1 MLESEFLY
9 HASCNKTLPKIPLNI
24 FDSDSFRIPIH
35 LIILDMI
42 GAILFALG
50 IIEWLTNIKF
60 VPVSLQFN
68 MYEFV
73 LIVAGILLMLPF
85 IHFLTKLVLS
95 KLHNNF

>member
-1 MLESEFLY
+1 MRAATNPCL
-9 HASCNKTLPKIPLNI
+9 KKPLKI
-24 FDSDSFRIPIH
+24 FDNYTLRIPIR

-60 VPVSLQFN
+60 VPTSLRFN
-68 MYEFV
+68 IYEFI

-85 IHFLTKLVLS
+85 LHFLTKLVLS
-95 KLHNNF
+95 KHSHDI